1 MDEDNYNKD
10 LIEELFV
17 KKRVKV
23 TKHGETDSR
32 E

>member
-17 KKRVKV
+17 KKHVKV